1 MTDRMANVKKEIEA
15 LAKSEDKSLFDEFYA
30 AMFDEDVDGATKILI
45 DFMKSVTPESWATLT
60 FFFNKVMNK
69 FDNIRYS
76 IDENDEELDELMDKV
91 AELVE
96 KLEDEEDEEEQG

>member
-1 MTDRMANVKKEIEA
+1 MTNRMESVKKELEA
-15 LAKSEDKSLFDEFYA
+15 LTTSEDKSLFDKFYT

-96 KLEDEEDEEEQG
+96 KLEDQEDEEEQG